1 MRIDVTLRFLSL
13 MNILR
18 HFLIAASLLLLSAT
32 AQARHGYKIQ
42 LHYTDLKDTTIL
54 LAKYFGKGLPTIYKV
69 DSVRLNKKGEGTLSS
84 KDTIVG
90 GIYMLLPAD
99 MRSFNEI
106 LLNDGDDFQV
116 EITSNGSPNKISF
129 KNSPENDRFQEY
141 QQYLIG
147 YSEQLNKVNSDLAAA
162 KTKADSTPVLDR
174 RQALGKE
181 LVSYRKRLVE
191 KYPGSLIASILRAL
205 EVPDIPPAPKDAN
218 GKTDSAFAYR
228 YMKAHY
234 WDSFNFKDERLIH
247 TPIYDAKL
255 DEYFNNLVVPV
266 PDSVNKEADLL
277 LAQTRGQKQL
287 FNYTLNWLTQFTE
300 RSKVMGMDAAFVHLV
315 EKYYARGDATW
326 LPDTT
331 VQKYLDRIAKIG
343 PNMIG
348 KIAPDL
354 TMKTVDGKNIKLSD
368 VKAKYTVLAFYSP
381 DCGHCI
387 TEMPRLDSMY
397 RSVLKAKGVKI
408 FAVRTETP
416 EQTWKDFIKKHHL
429 EDWINVW
436 DPQNTSGFRSKYD
449 VYSTPVIYLL
459 DERKIIR
466 GKRLDYLTV
475 PKVIEMLEKK
485 ESATAP

>member
-1 MRIDVTLRFLSL
+1 M
-13 MNILR
+13 
-18 HFLIAASLLLLSAT
+18 LLLSAT
-32 AQARHGYKIQ
+32 AQAKNGYKIHV
-42 LHYTDLKDTTIL
+42 HYTDLKDTTVL

-69 DSVRLNKKGEGTLSS
+69 DSVKLNKKGEGTLAS

-106 LLNDGDDFQV
+106 LLNDGDDISV
-116 EITSNGSPNKISF
+116 EITSAATPNKISF

-141 QQYLIG
+141 QQYLVG
-147 YSEQLNKVNSDLAAA
+147 YGNRLNALNGELSAA
-162 KTKADSTPVLDR
+162 KTKADSTPVIDR
-174 RQALGKE
+174 KQALGKE
-181 LVSYRKRLVE
+181 LITYRRSLVQ
-191 KYPGSLIASILRAL
+191 KYPGSLLASILRAL
-205 EVPDIPPAPKDAN
+205 EVPEIPPAPKDAK
-218 GKTDSAFAYR
+218 GKTDSTFAYR

-234 WDSFNFKDERLIH
+234 WDGFNFKDERLIH

-266 PDSVNKEADLL
+266 PDSVNKEGDLL
-277 LAQTRGQKQL
+277 LAETRGQKQL
-287 FNYTLNWLTQFTE
+287 FNYTLNWLAQFTE
-300 RSKVMGMDAAFVHLV
+300 RSKIMGMDASFVHLV

-326 LPDTT
+326 LPDSS

-348 KIAPDL
+348 KLAPDL
-354 TMKTVDGKNIKLSD
+354 TMKTVDGKTIKLSD

-397 RSVLKAKGVKI
+397 RAVLKAKGTKI

-416 EQTWKDFIKKHHL
+416 EKTWKEFIQKHHL

-436 DPQNTSGFRSKYD
+436 DPENTSGYRSKYD

-466 GKRLDYLTV
+466 GKRLDYLTI

-485 ESATAP
+485 AANAAH